1 MMETE
6 KMLKQAMALIDDY
19 LNAGTKEE
27 RAVIAPK
34 AKSLYKKYYKTEYKN
49 RIDR

>member
-1 MMETE
+1 METE
-6 KMLKQAMALIDDY
+6 KMLKQAMALLDDY

-34 AKSLYKKYYKTEYKN
+34 AKSLYKRYYQKEYKN
-49 RIDR
+49 RIER